1 MMIRNFQNCPM
12 KLRLFVGFLFFTTAL
27 IADDKVDVNPEDV
40 DDVKPPIGEIED
52 SKIDKPVEKITTPAI
67 SALSSSTA
75 NLTAVPSHIILIPAA
90 TNATIIDVKSE
101 HEKKEELL
109 TGKDETPPA
118 KTDVIQ
124 EATTIAVETL
134 APLVPKAPEES
145 EEVKEKEKE
154 NAAPE
159 FEAKQE
165 VEGGKGEEDPDAN
178 VDKPA
183 AVDPP
188 KDEADGAA
196 KEDRE
201 TPAVGAEGL
210 HEAVEEARGNPAP
223 GVPVAEKKNDSA
235 DEEQT
240 LEAGP
245 VARPHRFDSSSEYQ
259 GTYQRIRGS
268 EEEGTGFMS
277 FFFVASFLIIA
288 IYLLQ
293 HNKKKILGLMF
304 EGRNGKGSR
313 SRGGNVRYRR
323 LSQNESGN

>member
-1 MMIRNFQNCPM
+1 M
-12 KLRLFVGFLFFTTAL
+12 KLRLFVVFLVFSAASR
-27 IADDKVDVNPEDV
+27 ADDKPSVDVNPEDV
-40 DDVKPPIGEIED
+40 DDVKPPIEED
-52 SKIDKPVEKITTPAI
+52 DDGKEQPLEKVTTPAI
-67 SALSSSTA
+67 LTILSST
-75 NLTAVPSHIILIPAA
+75 TKIVVPSSHIAPIPAA
-90 TNATIIDVKSE
+90 SNSTNVEVKPE

-109 TGKDETPPA
+109 TGKDELPPA
-118 KTDVIQ
+118 KTDAVQ
-124 EATTIAVETL
+124 EATTIVIETL
-134 APLVPKAPEES
+134 APIVPKAPEKAED
-145 EEVKEKEKE
+145 VKEDEKE

-223 GVPVAEKKNDSA
+223 GVPVADKKKDSA

-240 LEAGP
+240 LEAEP
-245 VARPHRFDSSSEYQ
+245 VARPHRFDSSNEFQSSYQ
-259 GTYQRIRGS
+259 KIRGS

-277 FFFVASFLIIA
+277 FFFIASFLVIA

-304 EGRNGKGSR
+304 EGRSGKGSR

>member
-1 MMIRNFQNCPM
+1 M
-12 KLRLFVGFLFFTTAL
+12 KLRLFVVLLVFSATSF
-27 IADDKVDVNPEDV
+27 ADNKQAVEVNPEDV
-40 DDVKPPIGEIED
+40 DDVKPPIEED
-52 SKIDKPVEKITTPAI
+52 EERKDEPLEKVTTPPT
-67 SALSSSTA
+67 LTFLSSTA
-75 NLTAVPSHIILIPAA
+75 NVTAPTEVVAIPAA
-90 TNATIIDVKSE
+90 TNATNVEVKSD
-101 HEKKEELL
+101 HDKKEELL

-118 KTDVIQ
+118 KTEAIP

-134 APLVPKAPEES
+134 APIVPKDPEEADD
-145 EEVKEKEKE
+145 VKEEEKE

-223 GVPVAEKKNDSA
+223 GAAVADKKKDSA

-245 VARPHRFDSSSEYQ
+245 VIRPNRLDSSSEYQ
-259 GTYQRIRGS
+259 SSFQRIRGS

-277 FFFVASFLIIA
+277 FFFIASFLIIA

-293 HNKKKILGLMF
+293 HNKKKLLGLMF
-304 EGRNGKGSR
+304 EGRSGRGSR
-313 SRGGNVRYRR
+313 SRAGNVRYRR

>member
-1 MMIRNFQNCPM
+1 M
-12 KLRLFVGFLFFTTAL
+12 KRRLLVVLLLLAVSSF
-27 IADDKVDVNPEDV
+27 ADENADDVNPEDV
-40 DDVKPPIGEIED
+40 DDVKPPVEED
-52 SKIDKPVEKITTPAI
+52 ALKEVPVEKITVPAT
-67 SALSSSTA
+67 LTLLSSTA
-75 NLTAVPSHIILIPAA
+75 NITTISVQVAPIPAA
-90 TNATIIDVKSE
+90 DNATNVDSKPDS
-101 HEKKEELL
+101 EKKEELL
-109 TGKDETPPA
+109 TGKEETPA
-118 KTDVIQ
+118 VKTEVIP
-124 EATTIAVETL
+124 EATTIATETL
-134 APLVPKAPEES
+134 APLVPKAPEEADDLK
-145 EEVKEKEKE
+145 EEEKE

-201 TPAVGAEGL
+201 TPAVVAEGL

-223 GVPVAEKKNDSA
+223 GAPTADKKKDSA

-245 VARPHRFDSSSEYQ
+245 VARPHRFDTSNEFQSSF
-259 GTYQRIRGS
+259 QRIRGV
-268 EEEGTGFMS
+268 EEDGTGFMS
-277 FFFVASFLIIA
+277 FFFIGSFLIIA

-304 EGRNGKGSR
+304 EGRSGKGSR

>member
-1 MMIRNFQNCPM
+1 M
-12 KLRLFVGFLFFTTAL
+12 KLRLSVVFLIFAVATLAE
-27 IADDKVDVNPEDV
+27 DKPPVDVNPEDV
-40 DDVKPPIGEIED
+40 DDVKPPIEEE
-52 SKIDKPVEKITTPAI
+52 KVESPERVTPI
-67 SALSSSTA
+67 LLTLVSSTA
-75 NLTAVPSHIILIPAA
+75 NATAIPAA
-90 TNATIIDVKSE
+90 LSATSNATNVEVQKTDQ
-101 HEKKEELL
+101 EKKDELL
-109 TGKDETPPA
+109 TGKEESVPV
-118 KTDVIQ
+118 KTEAAQ
-124 EATTIAVETL
+124 EATTVAVETQPPL
-134 APLVPKAPEES
+134 APKADEAKEE
-145 EEVKEKEKE
+145 EKE

-223 GVPVAEKKNDSA
+223 GVPVADKKKDSA

-240 LEAGP
+240 LEAAP
-245 VARPHRFDSSSEYQ
+245 VARPHRLDTSKEFESQ
-259 GTYQRIRGS
+259 FQRIQGS
-268 EEEGTGFMS
+268 EEESTGFMS

-293 HNKKKILGLMF
+293 HNKKRILGLMF
-304 EGRNGKGSR
+304 EGRSGRGGSR
-313 SRGGNVRYRR
+313 RSGGNVRYRR